1 MKAVPRTRMF
11 EILVCLAVAA
21 AYIVAGMFGLSLASV
36 NKSASAIWP
45 PTGIALAALL
55 LLGYRV
61 WPGIFLGAFVVNL
74 ATAGTVATSLGI
86 GLGNT
91 LEGVLGCYLVRRFA
105 GGVRV
110 FDQPSTIFGFTA
122 LAGIVATSVSALVG
136 VTSLLLGGLARM
148 ADAPAILATWWMGDG
163 AGALMVTPLVLLWSV
178 EREPNGTKGRRVEL
192 LLLFL
197 TMLAAALFVFSE
209 WSPMHENR
217 YPIQY
222 LCLPPLLWC
231 AFRFGQRTCATILVL
246 LAVIAIHG
254 TLEGHGPFA
263 VHGMNV
269 SLILLQGFL
278 AVLSVTMLATAA
290 AVVGWH
296 RVERSVRLL
305 NEDLE
310 RRVAERTE
318 QLWRSNEELRQQIV
332 KRARA
337 RRKLER
343 SEARLREAQRAA
355 RMGSW
360 EWDIDANTLWWS
372 EELYSIY
379 GLHAASFTATFES
392 YLERIHP
399 EDRAHARD
407 VVAAA
412 VRDKRPFAF
421 EHRVLRPDGAE
432 RIVMGQGDVVC
443 DRRGRPVRMVG
454 TAQDITEHKIA
465 ENERAT
471 LRQEQAA
478 REHAE
483 EANRLKDE
491 FLATLSHELRTP
503 LNAIVGWANLLQ
515 EGNLDPATT
524 ARAVET
530 INRNVKIQS
539 HLISDILDISR
550 MTSGQLDLRFQP
562 VPLANAVEAAVD
574 TMRPMARSRNVELGG
589 APGRL
594 SGPVSGD
601 PDRLQQIVW
610 NLLSNA
616 IKFAPEGGRVTV
628 RLEQEGAFARLQ
640 IQDDG
645 PGIDPEFLP
654 YVFERF
660 RQRDSTGTRRYGGLG
675 LGLAI
680 VRHLVELHGGSVS
693 ATNRSDRSGALFE
706 VRLPIAPAVPET
718 REAPSS
724 DGEAPAGENGRTRPL
739 LGKHILLVEDDVD
752 SRELIAM
759 FLESCGAEI
768 SAVGSAAE
776 ALEAFG
782 NRRPDLVVSD
792 IAMPGK
798 SGYELIRELRARP
811 PENGGTVPAV
821 ALTAYAAQ
829 EDVSKAKRAGFDAHM
844 AKPVEMQDLAR
855 KLVELSGGSTEE
867 IGQ

>member
-1 MKAVPRTRMF
+1 VKAVPRTRSYD
-11 EILVCLAVAA
+11 ILVCLAVAA

-36 NKSASAIWP
+36 NKSASAVWP

-61 WPGIFLGAFVVNL
+61 WPGIFLGAFVVNF

-86 GLGNT
+86 AMGNT

-122 LAGIVATSVSALVG
+122 LAGIVATAASALVG
-136 VTSLLLGGLARM
+136 VTTLLLGGLARLSE
-148 ADAPAILATWWMGDG
+148 APAVFATWWMGDG
-163 AGALMVTPLVLLWSV
+163 AGALLVTPLVLLWSV
-178 EREPNGTKGRRVEL
+178 EREPGGRKGRHVEL
-192 LLLFL
+192 VFLFL
-197 TMLAAALFVFSE
+197 TLIVAGLFVFSG

-217 YPIQY
+217 YPIHY
-222 LCLPPLLWC
+222 LCLPPLLWA
-231 AFRFGQRTCATILVL
+231 AFRFGQRTCATVLVL
-246 LAVIAIHG
+246 LAAIAIHG

-263 VHGMNV
+263 GQPVGV
-269 SLILLQGFL
+269 SLILLQGFM
-278 AVLSVTMLATAA
+278 AVLSVTVLAIAA

-296 RVERSVRLL
+296 RVERSVRQL

-310 RRVAERTE
+310 RRVSERTE

-343 SEARLREAQRAA
+343 SEARLQEAQRAA

-372 EELYSIY
+372 EELYAIY
-379 GLHAASFTATFES
+379 GLHPATFQASYEA

-399 EDRAHARD
+399 EDRVYARD
-407 VVAAA
+407 IVAAA
-412 VRDKRPFAF
+412 LRDKRPFAF

-432 RIVMGQGDVVC
+432 RIVLGQGDVVS
-443 DRRGRPVRMVG
+443 DRRGRPIRMVG

-471 LRQEQAA
+471 FRQEQAA
-478 REHAE
+478 REQAE

-515 EGNLDPATT
+515 EGALDKATT

-550 MTSGQLDLRFQP
+550 MTSGQLDLRIQP
-562 VPLANAVEAAVD
+562 VPLVSAVLAAID
-574 TMRPMARSRNVELGG
+574 TMRPMAQTRNVTLT
-589 APGRL
+589 PTLGRL
-594 SGPVSGD
+594 TGTVSGD

-616 IKFAPEGGRVTV
+616 IKFAPEGGRVAV
-628 RLEQEGAFARLQ
+628 RLDQEGAFARLQ
-640 IQDDG
+640 VEDDG

-706 VRLPIAPAVPET
+706 VRLPVASALPQKGMPPSIDGDAPTEK
-718 REAPSS
+718 
-724 DGEAPAGENGRTRPL
+724 NGGSRPL

-776 ALEAFG
+776 ALEAFTS
-782 NRRPDLVVSD
+782 RRPDLVVSD

-811 PENGGTVPAV
+811 PESGGNVPAV

-855 KLVELSGGSTEE
+855 KLVELSGGTPIKS
-867 IGQ
+867 